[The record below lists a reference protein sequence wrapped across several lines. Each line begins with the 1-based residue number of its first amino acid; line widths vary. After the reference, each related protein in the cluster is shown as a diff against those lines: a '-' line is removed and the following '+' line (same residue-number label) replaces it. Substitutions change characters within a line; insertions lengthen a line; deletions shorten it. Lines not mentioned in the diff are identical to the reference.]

1 MKNIVVKVVMWIL
14 FWWYL
19 IPYYL
24 FKKYVFRKANSTLY
38 SALSTITVLFV
49 LLFTLAINTP
59 TDTTSK
65 KEDSVT
71 THVVTK
77 KVGSEKLKKSK
88 AKQKILAAQKSEK
101 QKEYNKLKDELEDKK
116 QEQEDKQEKQRQQ
129 AAQKQEQEKAAQKQ
143 AAKQKEAEK
152 RAQAQS
158 HQAPKN
164 NGDLNTASTGT
175 IVGNSRSHIYHVPG
189 QAGYRMNSA
198 NAVYFNS
205 EQEAIN
211 AGYRKA
217 KR

>member
-71 THVVTK
+71 THVCLLYT
-77 KVGSEKLKKSK
+77 SD
-88 AKQKILAAQKSEK
+88 AA
-101 QKEYNKLKDELEDKK
+101 DEL
-116 QEQEDKQEKQRQQ
+116 
-129 AAQKQEQEKAAQKQ
+129 
-143 AAKQKEAEK
+143 
-152 RAQAQS
+152 
-158 HQAPKN
+158 
-164 NGDLNTASTGT
+164 
-175 IVGNSRSHIYHVPG
+175 
-189 QAGYRMNSA
+189 
-198 NAVYFNS
+198 
-205 EQEAIN
+205 
-211 AGYRKA
+211 
-217 KR
+217 

>member
-1 MKNIVVKVVMWIL
+1 MNNKFWLVVKWVL

-19 IPYYL
+19 IPYTV
-24 FKKYVFRKANSTLY
+24 FKKYVFHKSHQTLY
-38 SALSTITVLFV
+38 SALSSVAVVFIGLCVLAGA
-49 LLFTLAINTP
+49 LG
-59 TDTTSK
+59 SS
-65 KEDSVT
+65 DSASNSTEQKDQVK

-77 KVGSEKLKKSK
+77 KVGTDKLKKSK

-101 QKEYNKLKDELEDKK
+101 QKEYNKLKDQLDDQKQK
-116 QEQEDKQEKQRQQ
+116 QEDQKREQEEAAEKQAKAQKAAQEKQ
-129 AAQKQEQEKAAQKQ
+129 KQDENQN
-143 AAKQKEAEK
+143 
-152 RAQAQS
+152 
-158 HQAPKN
+158 HQAPTN
-164 NGDLNTASTGT
+164 NGDMNTASTGK